1 MVSKGQIIQYKGET
15 NSKIYLVQ
23 KGLLRSYSIDDKGK
37 EHIFMFAIEGQLM
50 GDAALPDEPCQLYI
64 DALEDSKLVVREK
77 NIVKDSKPGTF
88 KMLVE
93 CIVHLQERVI
103 MLMSVSA
110 IDRYGHFEKKYPEL
124 LQRLP
129 QRIIAAYLGVTP
141 EALSKI
147 KGERAKNM

>member
-1 MVSKGQIIQYKGET
+1 
-15 NSKIYLVQ
+15 
-23 KGLLRSYSIDDKGK
+23 
-37 EHIFMFAIEGQLM
+37 
-50 GDAALPDEPCQLYI
+50 
-64 DALEDSKLVVREK
+64 
-77 NIVKDSKPGTF
+77 
-88 KMLVE
+88 MLGE
-93 CIVHLQERVI
+93 CIVHLHERVI